1 MVPVVLL
8 TGFLGSGKTS
18 LLNRMLDRRAEDAG
32 RMAIVVNEFGD
43 VGIDGDLLPKG
54 MSRQVELPG
63 GCICCVLN
71 EDLDKTLLGLLDSEP
86 ELVLVVI
93 ETTGVAE
100 PAPITWSLEREP
112 LSSRVRLAA
121 VVTVVDGI
129 HHEAHRTL
137 THAVDLQVEY
147 ADLLVLSK
155 LDLLEGGE
163 PPDALVSRL
172 REANAHAPL
181 LVSPPERM
189 ADVIWEAL
197 NDPRQASLRHP
208 GREREPTAHRGLA
221 AHAAHPTHGAIHSHG
236 TEFDTISLTI
246 EHTLDFEEL
255 ATSLEELPANYVR
268 IKGIARVVDAST
280 GTSEPH
286 FVAFHRVGARVS
298 REPLAHPAPTRMVA
312 IGPNID
318 RARLAACLDAAVV
331 I

>member
-18 LLNRMLDRRAEDAG
+18 LLNRLLDARSEDAG
-32 RMAIVVNEFGD
+32 RMAIVVNEFGA

-71 EDLDKTLLGLLDSEP
+71 EDLDKTMLGLLDSEP
-86 ELVLVVI
+86 DLVAVII

-112 LSSRVRLAA
+112 LDRRVRLAA
-121 VVTVVDGI
+121 VVTVVDAL
-129 HHEAHRTL
+129 HHDAHRQL

-147 ADLLVLSK
+147 ADLLVISK
-155 LDLLEGGE
+155 LDLVDGGQ
-163 PPDALVSRL
+163 PPERFVAEL
-172 REANAHAPL
+172 RDANALAPL
-181 LVSPPERM
+181 LVGPPDKM
-189 ADVIWEAL
+189 ADLVWQSL
-197 NDPRQASLRHP
+197 NDPMFAQR
-208 GREREPTAHRGLA
+208 REAGGQPAPDKPRPHVAHGGV
-221 AHAAHPTHGAIHSHG
+221 HQHG
-236 TEFDTISLTI
+236 TEFDTVALAI

-255 ATSLEELPANYVR
+255 ASSLEDLPANYVR
-268 IKGIARVVDAST
+268 IKGIACVIDAST
-280 GTSEPH
+280 GSTEPH

-298 REPLAHPAPTRMVA
+298 HELLEAPAPTRMVA
-312 IGPNID
+312 LGPGID